1 MKESFRLGRIA
12 GVAVG
17 VNWSLLVIFALIAVS
32 LSAGRLPA
40 VYPDQSTAAYVV
52 AGLITALLFFTSV
65 LLHEISHAVVAQ
77 RNGIEVE
84 GIVLWLFG
92 GVAQLKGD
100 AETPG
105 AAFRIAAVGPFVS
118 FALGL
123 GFLAIAALLDG
134 VGATGLV
141 IESAIWLGIINI
153 VLAVFNLFP
162 GAPLDG
168 GRVLRSILWKING
181 DKNRSW
187 VQAARAGRVVGFV
200 LIGLGILQFA
210 AGAVGGLWLAF
221 IGWFLLSAARMEESH
236 AMMRGTL
243 GDMRVS
249 RLMSPDPVT
258 APADITV
265 AQFLDD
271 YVFRHRFSTF
281 PVVDR
286 EGRVVGLA
294 TVNRVKTVPPMER
307 ASMRLGEMATPIDDV
322 AVARPDEEV
331 VEAIERLGGGE
342 DGRLLVLDG
351 QRVVGI
357 ISPVDVIRVME
368 LSSLRSGERRPD
380 PRALGYGR

>member
-40 VYPDQSTAAYVV
+40 VYPDQSAAAYVV
-52 AGLITALLFFTSV
+52 AGLVTAVLFFTSV

-134 VGATGLV
+134 AGATGLV
-141 IESAIWLGIINI
+141 IESAVWLGIINI

-249 RLMSPDPVT
+249 RLMSHDPVT

-286 EGRVVGLA
+286 DGRVVGLA
-294 TVNRVKTVPPMER
+294 TVNRVKAVAPMER
-307 ASMRLGEMATPIDDV
+307 TSMRLAEMATPIDDV

-331 VEAIERLGGGE
+331 VDAIERLGGGE
-342 DGRLLVLDG
+342 DGRVLVLDG

-380 PRALGYGR
+380 PRSLGYGR